1 MLNCPFHHAFAV
13 KDLASTRTFYGEL
26 LGCGE
31 GRSAETWV
39 DFDFYGNQL
48 SAHLGALLGWED
60 FHTLASR
67 LTGAGLAFVVR
78 PSIRYR
84 GQLGEQATM
93 FFLDPSGNA
102 IELKAFRN
110 PSAAFAR

>member
-1 MLNCPFHHAFAV
+1 
-13 KDLASTRTFYGEL
+13 
-26 LGCGE
+26 
-31 GRSAETWV
+31 
-39 DFDFYGNQL
+39 
-48 SAHLGALLGWED
+48 
-60 FHTLASR
+60 
-67 LTGAGLAFVVR
+67 LAFVVR